1 MSVKVYTPEQFFHV
15 GGVIEEIEYV
25 EVRRDSQGKKYYIR
39 KRKGFVRSLTDAI
52 NRLND
57 KKWVENHY
65 MKANVR
71 GIDYTLVYDKSNK
84 DYPYLFVETKFYT
97 KQRRK
102 AEANSEQPKE

>member
-25 EVRRDSQGKKYYIR
+25 EVRRDSQGKKEYIR

-65 MKANVR
+65 MK
-71 GIDYTLVYDKSNK
+71 GKCEGNK
-84 DYPYLFVETKFYT
+84 LHSSI
-97 KQRRK
+97 R
-102 AEANSEQPKE
+102 